1 MIKTLKSKVR
11 FEAAVFLNFM
21 NRATKQFVETQTD
34 AKGVFTFSKR
44 TKNQFFN
51 SNANDMM
58 ESLAYLENRKMEWF

>member
-1 MIKTLKSKVR
+1 
-11 FEAAVFLNFM
+11 M
-21 NRATKQFVETQTD
+21 NRATKQYSSLYDETQTD

-51 SNANDMM
+51 SNANDTM